1 MELEN
6 RFIVPLGR
14 SDSMK
19 VLTDVPRIAPCIPG
33 ASLTGEENGLYSGQ
47 ANVRLG
53 PVALSFAGTASITS
67 IDNKAHTAQVK
78 AQGSDK
84 KGRGQAEATMTFT
97 LEEAENGQTEV
108 IVRTDVL
115 LSGSIAQYGRASGLI
130 NVVAGQIVS
139 QFSEN
144 LKTDILEKQG
154 DAVEPRAS
162 ENDFGVKAKEHEKQ
176 IDISGK
182 QPSTKSTKNELNVIA
197 LLIAIVKSWFAKS
210 K

>member
-1 MELEN
+1 MTFALEELEN
-6 RFIVPLGR
+6 G
-14 SDSMK
+14 
-19 VLTDVPRIAPCIPG
+19 
-33 ASLTGEENGLYSGQ
+33 
-47 ANVRLG
+47 
-53 PVALSFAGTASITS
+53 
-67 IDNKAHTAQVK
+67 H
-78 AQGSDK
+78 
-84 KGRGQAEATMTFT
+84 
-97 LEEAENGQTEV
+97 TEV

-176 IDISGK
+176 IDISGE
-182 QPSTKSTKNELNVIA
+182 QPSTKSTKNELHVIA

-210 K
+210 

>member
-14 SDSMK
+14 PDAMK

-33 ASLTGEENGLYSGQ
+33 ASLTGEEDGLYSGQ

-67 IDNKAHTAQVK
+67 IDNDAHTAQVK

-84 KGRGQAEATMTFT
+84 KGRGQAEAIMTFA

-108 IVRTDVL
+108 IVQTDVL

-154 DAVEPRAS
+154 DEVEQGAS
-162 ENDFGVKAKEHEKQ
+162 GDLETKTNEQETPTDN
-176 IDISGK
+176 SGK
-182 QPSTKSTKNELNVIA
+182 QVSTNALKNELNVFA
-197 LLIAIVKSWFAKS
+197 LLIAIVKSWFTKS

>member
-14 SDSMK
+14 PDAMK

-33 ASLTGEENGLYSGQ
+33 ASLTGEEDGLYSGQ

-67 IDNKAHTAQVK
+67 IDNNAHKAQVK

-84 KGRGQAEATMTFT
+84 KGRGQAEATLTFE
-97 LEEAENGQTEV
+97 LEEAENGQTAV

-144 LKTDILEKQG
+144 LKTDILENQG
-154 DAVEPRAS
+154 DAVEQEAS
-162 ENDFGVKAKEHEKQ
+162 GDFESETKEQETLTNN
-176 IDISGK
+176 SGK
-182 QPSTKSTKNELNVIA
+182 QAFTNAPKNELNVFA
-197 LLIAIVKSWFAKS
+197 LLIAIMKSWFVRS

>member
-14 SDSMK
+14 PDAMR

-33 ASLTGEENGLYSGQ
+33 ASLTGEKDGLYSGQ

-67 IDNKAHTAQVK
+67 IDNDAHTAQVK

-84 KGRGQAEATMTFT
+84 KGRGQAEAIMTFA
-97 LEEAENGQTEV
+97 LVEAENGQTEV

-154 DAVEPRAS
+154 DEVEQGAS
-162 ENDFGVKAKEHEKQ
+162 GDLETKTNEQETPTDN
-176 IDISGK
+176 SGK
-182 QPSTKSTKNELNVIA
+182 QASTNALKNELNVFA
-197 LLIAIVKSWFAKS
+197 LLIAIVKSWFTKS

>member
-14 SDSMK
+14 PDAMR

-33 ASLTGEENGLYSGQ
+33 ASLTGEKDGLYSGQ

-53 PVALSFAGTASITS
+53 PVALSFAGTASITL
-67 IDNKAHTAQVK
+67 IDNDAHTAQVK

-84 KGRGQAEATMTFT
+84 KGRGQAEAIMTFA
-97 LEEAENGQTEV
+97 LAEAENGQTEV

-154 DAVEPRAS
+154 DEVEQGAS
-162 ENDFGVKAKEHEKQ
+162 GDLETKTNEQETPTDN
-176 IDISGK
+176 SGK
-182 QPSTKSTKNELNVIA
+182 QASTNAPKNELNVFA
-197 LLIAIVKSWFAKS
+197 LLIAIVKNWFNKS

>member
-14 SDSMK
+14 TDAMK

-33 ASLTGEENGLYSGQ
+33 ASLTGEENGLFSGQ

-53 PVALSFAGTASITS
+53 PVALSFTGSASITS
-67 IDNKAHTAQVK
+67 IDNDTHTAQVK

-84 KGRGQAEATMTFT
+84 KGRGQAEATMTFV
-97 LEEAENGQTEV
+97 LEEAENNHTEV
-108 IVRTDVL
+108 IVRTDVT

-139 QFSEN
+139 DFSEN
-144 LKTDILEKQG
+144 LKTDILDKQTEVNTQSQSSELEPEKLTTGKIAEEQKTT
-154 DAVEPRAS
+154 S
-162 ENDFGVKAKEHEKQ
+162 TAK
-176 IDISGK
+176 IS
-182 QPSTKSTKNELNVIA
+182 KNELNVFS
-197 LLIAIVKSWFAKS
+197 LLFAIIKSWFNRS

>member
-14 SDSMK
+14 PDAMK

-33 ASLTGEENGLYSGQ
+33 ASLTGVDGGLYSGQ

-53 PVALSFAGTASITS
+53 PVALSFSGTASITS
-67 IDNKAHTAQVK
+67 IDNNAHTAQVK
-78 AQGSDK
+78 AQGADK
-84 KGRGQAEATMTFT
+84 KGRGQAEATMTFS

-144 LKTDILEKQG
+144 LKTDILEKQD
-154 DAVEPRAS
+154 DAVEQAAS
-162 ENDFGVKAKEHEKQ
+162 RDFQVAAKQQEVLADKQSKQALGKA
-176 IDISGK
+176 
-182 QPSTKSTKNELNVIA
+182 PKNELNVFA
-197 LLIAIVKSWFAKS
+197 LVMSILKSWFAGS

>member
-6 RFIVPLGR
+6 GFIVPLGR
-14 SDSMK
+14 PDTMR

-33 ASLTGEENGLYSGQ
+33 ASLTGEKDGLYSGQ

-67 IDNKAHTAQVK
+67 IDNDAHTAQVK

-84 KGRGQAEATMTFT
+84 KGRGQAEAIMTFA
-97 LEEAENGQTEV
+97 LVEAENGQTEV

-154 DAVEPRAS
+154 DEVEQGAS
-162 ENDFGVKAKEHEKQ
+162 GDLETKTNDQETPT
-176 IDISGK
+176 DNSGK
-182 QPSTKSTKNELNVIA
+182 QASTNALKNELNVFA
-197 LLIAIVKSWFAKS
+197 LLIAIVKSWFTKS

>member
-6 RFIVPLGR
+6 RFIVPLQR
-14 SDSMK
+14 TDAMH
-19 VLTDVPRIAPCIPG
+19 VLTDVPRITPCIPG
-33 ASLTGEENGLYSGQ
+33 ATLTGEENGLYTGQ

-84 KGRGQAEATMTFT
+84 KGRGQAEATMTFV

-108 IVRTDVL
+108 IVNTDVL

-130 NVVAGQIVS
+130 NVVAGQIVT

-144 LKTDILEKQG
+144 LKLDILDKEGNAGEAAISSDSATQITGKER
-154 DAVEPRAS
+154 DNSSKPTS
-162 ENDFGVKAKEHEKQ
+162 AK
-176 IDISGK
+176 S
-182 QPSTKSTKNELNVIA
+182 PKNELNVFA
-197 LLIAIVKSWFAKS
+197 LLIAIVKGWFKTS

>member
-1 MELEN
+1 MDLEN
-6 RFIVPLGR
+6 RFIVPLKR
-14 SDSMK
+14 EEAMQ

-33 ASLTGEENGLYSGQ
+33 ASLTGEENGVFSGQ

-53 PVALSFAGTASITS
+53 PVALSFAGSASIVS
-67 IDNKAHTAQVK
+67 VDNQTHSAKVK
-78 AQGSDK
+78 AQGADK
-84 KGRGQAEATMTFT
+84 KGRGQAEATMTFI
-97 LEEAENGQTEV
+97 LEEAGDNQTEV
-108 IVRTDVL
+108 VVHTDVL

-154 DAVEPRAS
+154 DEVERGAS
-162 ENDFGVKAKEHEKQ
+162 GDLETKTNEQDTPT
-176 IDISGK
+176 DNSGK
-182 QPSTKSTKNELNVIA
+182 QASTNAPKNELNVFS
-197 LLIAIVKSWFAKS
+197 LLIAIVKSWFTKS

>member
-14 SDSMK
+14 PDAMK

-33 ASLTGEENGLYSGQ
+33 ASLTGEEDGLYSGQ

-67 IDNKAHTAQVK
+67 IDNDAHTAQVK

-84 KGRGQAEATMTFT
+84 KGRGQAEAIMTFA
-97 LEEAENGQTEV
+97 LVEAENGQTEV

-154 DAVEPRAS
+154 DEVEQGAS
-162 ENDFGVKAKEHEKQ
+162 GDLETKTNEQETPTDN
-176 IDISGK
+176 SGK
-182 QPSTKSTKNELNVIA
+182 QASTNALKNELNVFA
-197 LLIAIVKSWFAKS
+197 LLIAIVKSWFTKS

>member
-6 RFIVPLGR
+6 KFIVPLDR
-14 SDSMK
+14 RDAMK

-33 ASLTGEENGLYSGQ
+33 ASLIGMEDGLYSGQ

-53 PVALSFAGTASITS
+53 PVALSFKGTASITS
-67 IDNKAHTAQVK
+67 IDNNAHTAQVK

-84 KGRGQAEATMTFT
+84 KGRGQAEATMTFA
-97 LEEAENGQTEV
+97 LEELENGQTEV

-144 LKTDILEKQG
+144 LKTDILDKQG
-154 DAVEPRAS
+154 DAAEQGPLKESKVE
-162 ENDFGVKAKEHEKQ
+162 AKQQATQTDSFIKQ
-176 IDISGK
+176 A
-182 QPSTKSTKNELNVIA
+182 PANAPKNELNVFA
-197 LLIAIVKSWFAKS
+197 LLISIMKSWFVRS

>member
-6 RFIVPLGR
+6 RFIVPLSR
-14 SDSMK
+14 SDAMK

-33 ASLTGEENGLYSGQ
+33 ASLTGEEDGLYSGQ

-67 IDNKAHTAQVK
+67 IDNNAHKAQVK

-84 KGRGQAEATMTFT
+84 KGRGQAEAIMTFA

-108 IVRTDVL
+108 IVQTDVL

-154 DAVEPRAS
+154 DAVKTGTSGDLEA
-162 ENDFGVKAKEHEKQ
+162 ETKEQETPA
-176 IDISGK
+176 DNAGK
-182 QPSTKSTKNELNVIA
+182 QASTKALKNELNVFA
-197 LLIAIVKSWFAKS
+197 LLIAIVKSWFTRS

>member
-6 RFIVPLGR
+6 RFIVPLER
-14 SDSMK
+14 EVAMD

-33 ASLTGEENGLYSGQ
+33 ASLTGENNGLFSGQ

-67 IDNKAHTAQVK
+67 IDRDAHTAQVK
-78 AQGSDK
+78 AQGADK
-84 KGRGQAEATMTFT
+84 KGRGQAEATMTFV
-97 LEEAENGQTEV
+97 LEKAVNNQTEV

-139 QFSEN
+139 EFSKN
-144 LKTDILEKQG
+144 LKNDILDNQVNLITQQSNG
-154 DAVEPRAS
+154 DPKTQKLKDSLISDELDKS
-162 ENDFGVKAKEHEKQ
+162 YNDKT
-176 IDISGK
+176 
-182 QPSTKSTKNELNVIA
+182 PKNELNLFS
-197 LLIAIVKSWFAKS
+197 LLLAIIKGWLRGS

>member
-14 SDSMK
+14 PDAMR

-33 ASLTGEENGLYSGQ
+33 ASLTGEKDGLYSGQ

-53 PVALSFAGTASITS
+53 SVALSFAGTASITS
-67 IDNKAHTAQVK
+67 IDNDAHTAQVK

-84 KGRGQAEATMTFT
+84 KGRGQAEAIMTFA
-97 LEEAENGQTEV
+97 LAEAENGQTEV

-154 DAVEPRAS
+154 DEVEQGAS
-162 ENDFGVKAKEHEKQ
+162 GDLETKTNEQETPTDN
-176 IDISGK
+176 SGK
-182 QPSTKSTKNELNVIA
+182 QASTNALKNELNVFA
-197 LLIAIVKSWFAKS
+197 LLIAIVKSWFTKS

>member
-6 RFIVPLGR
+6 RFIVPLDR
-14 SDSMK
+14 PDAMK
-19 VLTDVPRIAPCIPG
+19 VLTDVPRITPCIPG
-33 ASLTGEENGLYSGQ
+33 ASLTGMEDGLYSGQ

-53 PVALSFAGTASITS
+53 PVALSFKGTASITS

-84 KGRGQAEATMTFT
+84 KGRGQAEAIMTFA
-97 LEEAENGQTEV
+97 LEELENGQTEV

-154 DAVEPRAS
+154 DVVQQGDSTEIDAEAKQQETPTDKSIKRAYT
-162 ENDFGVKAKEHEKQ
+162 DV
-176 IDISGK
+176 
-182 QPSTKSTKNELNVIA
+182 PKNELNVFA
-197 LLIAIVKSWFAKS
+197 LIIAIVKSWFTSS

>member
-14 SDSMK
+14 PDAMR

-33 ASLTGEENGLYSGQ
+33 ASLTGEKDGLVSGQ

-67 IDNKAHTAQVK
+67 IDNDAHTAQVK

-84 KGRGQAEATMTFT
+84 KGRGQAEAIMTFA
-97 LEEAENGQTEV
+97 LAEAENGQTEV

-154 DAVEPRAS
+154 DEVEQGAS
-162 ENDFGVKAKEHEKQ
+162 GDLETKTNEQETPTDN
-176 IDISGK
+176 SGK
-182 QPSTKSTKNELNVIA
+182 QASTNALKNELNIFA
-197 LLIAIVKSWFAKS
+197 LLIAIVKSWFTKS

>member
-14 SDSMK
+14 PDAMR

-33 ASLTGEENGLYSGQ
+33 ASLTGEKDGLYSGQ

-67 IDNKAHTAQVK
+67 IDNDAHTAQVK

-84 KGRGQAEATMTFT
+84 KGRGQAEAIMTFA
-97 LEEAENGQTEV
+97 LAEAENGQTEV

-154 DAVEPRAS
+154 DEVEQGAS
-162 ENDFGVKAKEHEKQ
+162 GDLETKTNEQETPTDN
-176 IDISGK
+176 SGK
-182 QPSTKSTKNELNVIA
+182 QASTNALKNELNVFA
-197 LLIAIVKSWFAKS
+197 LLIAIVKSWFTKS

>member
-14 SDSMK
+14 AAAME
-19 VLTDVPRIAPCIPG
+19 VLTDVPRITPCIPG
-33 ASLTGEENGLYSGQ
+33 ASLTGEENGLFSGQ

-53 PVALSFAGTASITS
+53 PVALSFAGSASITS
-67 IDNKAHTAQVK
+67 IDNNLYTAQVK

-84 KGRGQAEATMTFT
+84 KGRGQAEATMTFV
-97 LEEAENGQTEV
+97 LKEAENDHTEV

-139 QFSEN
+139 EFSEN
-144 LKTDILEKQG
+144 LKTDILDKQSLNDPKKNSG
-154 DAVEPRAS
+154 ES
-162 ENDFGVKAKEHEKQ
+162 ETQKFDEMNVADQQYKSSKAK
-176 IDISGK
+176 S
-182 QPSTKSTKNELNVIA
+182 PKNELNVFS
-197 LLIAIVKSWFAKS
+197 LLIAIIKGWFSRTK
-210 K
+210 

>member
-6 RFIVPLGR
+6 RFIVPLR
-14 SDSMK
+14 RDAAME

-33 ASLTGEENGLYSGQ
+33 ASLNGEEDGLFNGQ

-53 PVALSFAGTASITS
+53 PVALSFAGSASITS
-67 IDNKAHTAQVK
+67 IDRDAYTAKVK
-78 AQGSDK
+78 AQGADK
-84 KGRGQAEATMTFT
+84 KGRGQAEATMTFV
-97 LEEAENGQTEV
+97 LEEAENNQTEV

-139 QFSEN
+139 EFSEN
-144 LKTDILEKQG
+144 LKADILEKQ
-154 DAVEPRAS
+154 AVAPNQQKNE
-162 ENDFGVKAKEHEKQ
+162 ELEKQ
-176 IDISGK
+176 KFNDMVH
-182 QPSTKSTKNELNVIA
+182 STEEDTINKNKIPKNELNIFS
-197 LLIAIVKSWFAKS
+197 LLVAILKSWFSGS